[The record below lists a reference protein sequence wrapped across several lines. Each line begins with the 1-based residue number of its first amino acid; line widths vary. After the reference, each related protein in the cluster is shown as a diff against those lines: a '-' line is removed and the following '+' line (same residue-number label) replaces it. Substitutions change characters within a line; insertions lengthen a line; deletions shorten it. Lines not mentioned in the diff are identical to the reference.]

1 MSLAFGKI
9 RPLLNRIVV
18 KKPDAS
24 KVSKGGIILK
34 SQETASWGTVVAVG
48 PGRVMENGQLKEMLV
63 KVGDDVLLPEYG
75 GSSIKL
81 GADKE
86 ELFIYRDDDIMGI
99 LEEKLA
105 E

>member
-1 MSLAFGKI
+1 MSLAFGKL

-34 SQETASWGTVVAVG
+34 SQEVAAWGKVVAIG
-48 PGRVMENGQLKEMLV
+48 PGRMLENGELRPMMV

-81 GADKE
+81 GAEKE
-86 ELFIYRDDDIMGI
+86 ELFIYRDDDIMGV